1 MSNLPSMGFVIRPQP
16 EPSMSGPSYVP
27 TATPPQVLAEDAYQT
42 YRFYVKEDDVSNH
55 IKETSESIIII
66 SPPII
71 PLGMV
76 GENMFGSYGILGA
89 GYKSTFITG
98 VPKFVLFSDISK
110 NIRKTTATYNSVT
123 LTVAPHVWG
132 KAMFGSNKILGAG
145 TFSVVQG

>member
-1 MSNLPSMGFVIRPQP
+1 MSPLVTVDEARQ
-16 EPSMSGPSYVP
+16 SYK
-27 TATPPQVLAEDAYQT
+27 
-42 YRFYVKEDDVSNH
+42 FYILSSKVDKNTRQDSH
-55 IKETSESIIII
+55 AIILIA
-66 SPPII
+66 PPII

-98 VPKFVLFSDISK
+98 VPKAVLVSDSSL

>member
-1 MSNLPSMGFVIRPQP
+1 MS
-16 EPSMSGPSYVP
+16 
-27 TATPPQVLAEDAYQT
+27 PQVTVDEARQSYK
-42 YRFYVKEDDVSNH
+42 FYVLSSKVDKNTRQSSDTF
-55 IKETSESIIII
+55 ILIA
-66 SPPII
+66 PPII

-89 GYKSTFITG
+89 GYNDNFTTG
-98 VPKFVLFSDISK
+98 VPKFVLFSDSSL